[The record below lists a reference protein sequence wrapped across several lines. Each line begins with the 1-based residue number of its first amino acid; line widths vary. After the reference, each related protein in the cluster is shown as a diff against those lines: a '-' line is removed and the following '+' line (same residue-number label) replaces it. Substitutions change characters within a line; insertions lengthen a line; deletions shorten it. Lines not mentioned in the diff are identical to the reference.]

1 MTTLQLAE
9 LAIYIPECIPLFE
22 TYGFDFY
29 QNGNQTLKEACDEKG
44 LSFTEIDQ
52 ELSKLQRQPGHG
64 FTIEDMDLGLL
75 INAINGQHH
84 DNEAETLASIHGA
97 IQNLIAASPADLEHL
112 QTLCMIDQ
120 QFGGLKEKLLSHCG
134 KEDKVLFPQIR
145 TLLVLQKEKSPLF
158 QEAVLK
164 TVSLIKTLELEHS
177 QAVTTLMDIKRALS
191 HFDAA
196 PEVLPAYQQLM
207 AEFKTFEAG
216 FHLHIHIENNVLFPK
231 IKDMSDQF
239 KHQRLSI

>member
-22 TYGFDFY
+22 KYGFDFY

-44 LSFTEIDQ
+44 LFFSDIDQ
-52 ELSKLQRQPGHG
+52 ELSKLQRHSGYG
-64 FTIEDMDLGLL
+64 FTIEDMDIGLL

-97 IQNLIAASPADLEHL
+97 IQNLIASSPTDLEHL
-112 QTLCMIDQ
+112 QTLCIIDK
-120 QFGGLKEKLLSHCG
+120 QFGELKEKLLSHCG
-134 KEDKVLFPQIR
+134 KEDKALFPQIR

-158 QEAVLK
+158 QDAVLK
-164 TVSLIKTLELEHS
+164 TVSLIKTLELEHT
-177 QAVTTLMDIKRALS
+177 QAVNTLKEIKQALN
-191 HFDAA
+191 HFDTA
-196 PEVLPAYQQLM
+196 PVVWPEYHQLM
-207 AEFKTFEAG
+207 AEFKTFEAD
-216 FHLHIHIENNVLFPK
+216 FHMHIHIENNVLFPK

-239 KHQRLSI
+239 KHQRLSL